1 MLFIKKVNP
10 GKYFANCYI
19 IGKQGSCGAVID
31 PGDDACDILK
41 IIDNMKLDI
50 KFIIN
55 THGHFDHIGANSV
68 IKEETGAQILI
79 HKSEEDFL
87 TNPDKNLSSFMG
99 KFKVTGPEADR
110 LLKDGEEIKIGA
122 IKLNV
127 LHTPGHSP
135 GSISLYSKEK
145 NVLFSGDTIF
155 SMGVGR
161 TDFPHSS
168 QEQLS
173 LSIKT
178 SLLTLPAQTVVFPG
192 HGEKTTID
200 DFRANIWERINL

>member
-1 MLFIKKVNP
+1 MIIKKVNP
-10 GKYFANCYI
+10 GKYYANCYI
-19 IGKQGSCGAVID
+19 IGEKGSCGAVID
-31 PGDDACDILK
+31 PGDNARDILK
-41 IIDNMKLDI
+41 IINSMDLDL

-68 IKEETGAQILI
+68 IKEETDAQILI
-79 HKSEEDFL
+79 HKDDRNFL
-87 TNPDKNLSSFMG
+87 TDPDKNLSSFMG
-99 KFKVTGPEADR
+99 ELKITGPSADR
-110 LLKDGEEIKIGA
+110 LLADGEEIQIGA

-135 GSISLYSKEK
+135 GSISLYSKKE

-168 QEQLS
+168 QKQLS
-173 LSIKT
+173 LSIEKR
-178 SLLTLPAQTVVFPG
+178 LLTLPAQTLVYPG